1 MAPRYVRVRE
11 IWANFKAFQSSK
23 LGYKHVGWVK
33 KERVRGLLE
42 MCDVYTDYGSEL
54 LMEIIW

>member
-1 MAPRYVRVRE
+1 
-11 IWANFKAFQSSK
+11 
-23 LGYKHVGWVK
+23 VGWVK

-54 LMEIIW
+54 LMEII